1 MWTTARLSTW
11 TSGST
16 ARASPASVHSDH
28 SVLIYY
34 LRNRSDSVCLTTD
47 REKRTGIIINIWSGN
62 RSIPDANQNT
72 LAFRGWDHGK
82 ASEKFS
88 DFNSVIKNKKKNKIK
103 KSWIHLQHNWK
114 HNGNKLKFTLYLLK
128 MLHAFFFAKTDLQE
142 YLFIFEIPYA
152 VFKFA
157 DYRQARLRFG
167 AWRSRG
173 GRR

>member
-47 REKRTGIIINIWSGN
+47 REKRTGIIINIWSDN

-88 DFNSVIKNKKKNKIK
+88 DFNSVIKKK

-128 MLHAFFFAKTDLQE
+128 MLHAFFFCQDWSSGVFV
-142 YLFIFEIPYA
+142 YLWNTVCSI
-152 VFKFA
+152 
-157 DYRQARLRFG
+157 
-167 AWRSRG
+167 
-173 GRR
+173 